1 MFFPFQSSTSLEIG
15 GVPNIQGV
23 MVAFACGIISLTAE
37 PSDAGD
43 VAGAGSFE
51 SFINLEARVN
61 RPRA

>member
-1 MFFPFQSSTSLEIG
+1 MSGGQYHHHPFTVGRSLDH
-15 GVPNIQGV
+15 
-23 MVAFACGIISLTAE
+23 AAE

-43 VAGAGSFE
+43 VAGAFSFE